1 MERMSGP
8 ESEPPRAAVSGELD
22 LTVVLPYFNPGS
34 ALRKTLEDTVGALR
48 GTGQTFEVI
57 AVSDGSTDG
66 SERSIEGLYPEDLVH
81 VVLPGRR
88 GKGQALR
95 SGFAGARGR
104 YIGFIDADGD
114 IPPRLLAG
122 FADIV
127 RSSAPD
133 VVIGSKRHPDS
144 KVVYP
149 VLRRL
154 YSWAYQQ
161 VVRFA
166 FGLRVTDTQAGIKL
180 VRREVLADVLPR
192 TVVEGF
198 AFDLELL
205 VLAER
210 LGYSHVVE
218 APIEIGRRFSSTISP
233 RALVETLAETAG
245 IWWRLHV
252 THRYRLSRQR
262 HHQMQR
268 P

>member
-1 MERMSGP
+1 VAPSD
-8 ESEPPRAAVSGELD
+8 SEAGDQARAGADLD
-22 LTVVLPYFNPGS
+22 LTVVLPYFNPGPALRSTVEQTVS
-34 ALRKTLEDTVGALR
+34 ALRDSGA
-48 GTGQTFEVI
+48 TFEVV

-88 GKGQALR
+88 GKGEALR
-95 SGFAGARGR
+95 SGFGDARGR

-122 FADIV
+122 FVGIV
-127 RSSAPD
+127 RASTPD
-133 VVIGSKRHPDS
+133 IVIGSKRHPDS
-144 KVVYP
+144 LVVYP
-149 VLRRL
+149 PLRRL

-161 VVRFA
+161 VVRLA

-205 VLAER
+205 VLAQR

-218 APIEIGRRFSSTISP
+218 APVEIGRRFSSTVSLW
-233 RALVETLAETAG
+233 ALAETLAETFG

-252 THRYRLSRQR
+252 SHRYGRLPNG
-262 HHQMQR
+262 HAGMQR
-268 P
+268 S